1 MIEKP
6 IEVKVDLHVHS
17 HKSDEPYSWF
27 LRSAKAAE
35 CYTPVKRVYEF
46 AMARGMNLV
55 TITDHDT
62 IDGFLEL
69 MEHYPENSFISEEVS
84 ARFPEDGC
92 IVHTIALDI
101 TEEQHREI
109 QRLRRNVY
117 ELIGYMDQSEIEYY
131 WCHPLS
137 MVNGR
142 QNQVHVE
149 KSLLMFKS
157 LELRNGTRSY
167 KQERELLS
175 LIENVTPAKIEEWAN
190 KYPEVPL
197 INTTGHYAFTGGSDD
212 HGSLAIAKSYT
223 TFMGQP
229 NAASLKEALRARKT
243 QPAGEFGSASVLAHN
258 CYGVLGGFLESTGQ
272 LSMEPAEEGEESNTS
287 ISLLEL
293 LNSIKTNM
301 EKQGGLMDLSSLTSI
316 GHSDEYQDK
325 MKIALLSAFVMEWR
339 SSFDKLGTELGRG
352 RLTDFADAI
361 GELVRST
368 IMELPYIISHRHISR
383 DDKRAKNYRT
393 GITGES
399 AATSPRIA
407 ILSDTVDDVNGVA
420 VGLQRLI
427 RESGQQGHC
436 IKMIGTTSSTTIEE
450 DGDIIRI
457 PSVYDFQLDEYQG
470 LNISIPHFTSLLEVL
485 SKENIDIIQC
495 STPGPVGLAGL
506 LAAKVMNLTVIGQ
519 YHTDFKA
526 YALKL
531 TGDPTVALMVD
542 SAVAWFYKAMDRVLV
557 PSEWTSNMVKE
568 MGVAPDKVQQVARG
582 IDLNLF
588 KPARSSKD
596 AYVRYGLNG
605 EPKLLY
611 VGRVSKEKNLH
622 ELVATFEKVREEH
635 ADARLV
641 IVGDGPFTDELKSM
655 FPADGVVFTGMVRGE
670 ELARLYASSDIFV
683 FPSETETFG
692 NVVVEAQAA
701 GLPVV
706 VSNRGAAQENVVQG
720 VTGFVC
726 DTRDAIQTSEYISEL
741 LRNNELRTQMGKA
754 ATDFANQYS
763 MEVAA
768 NKTMATYREIFDTL
782 RCA

>member
-1 MIEKP
+1 
-6 IEVKVDLHVHS
+6 
-17 HKSDEPYSWF
+17 
-27 LRSAKAAE
+27 
-35 CYTPVKRVYEF
+35 
-46 AMARGMNLV
+46 
-55 TITDHDT
+55 
-62 IDGFLEL
+62 
-69 MEHYPENSFISEEVS
+69 
-84 ARFPEDGC
+84 
-92 IVHTIALDI
+92 
-101 TEEQHREI
+101 
-109 QRLRRNVY
+109 
-117 ELIGYMDQSEIEYY
+117 
-131 WCHPLS
+131 
-137 MVNGR
+137 
-142 QNQVHVE
+142 
-149 KSLLMFKS
+149 
-157 LELRNGTRSY
+157 
-167 KQERELLS
+167 
-175 LIENVTPAKIEEWAN
+175 
-190 KYPEVPL
+190 
-197 INTTGHYAFTGGSDD
+197 
-212 HGSLAIAKSYT
+212 
-223 TFMGQP
+223 MGQP

-272 LSMEPAEEGEESNTS
+272 LSMEPPEEGEESNTS

-368 IMELPYIISHRHISR
+368 IMELPYIISHRHVSR

-399 AATSPRIA
+399 TASSPRIA

-506 LAAKVMNLTVIGQ
+506 LAMKVMNLTVIGQ

-542 SAVAWFYKAMDRVLV
+542 SAVAWFKAMDRVW
-557 PSEWTSNMVKE
+557 SH
-568 MGVAPDKVQQVARG
+568 Q
-582 IDLNLF
+582 
-588 KPARSSKD
+588 
-596 AYVRYGLNG
+596 NG
-605 EPKLLY
+605 P
-611 VGRVSKEKNLH
+611 
-622 ELVATFEKVREEH
+622 
-635 ADARLV
+635 
-641 IVGDGPFTDELKSM
+641 
-655 FPADGVVFTGMVRGE
+655 
-670 ELARLYASSDIFV
+670 
-683 FPSETETFG
+683 
-692 NVVVEAQAA
+692 
-701 GLPVV
+701 
-706 VSNRGAAQENVVQG
+706 
-720 VTGFVC
+720 
-726 DTRDAIQTSEYISEL
+726 
-741 LRNNELRTQMGKA
+741 RTW
-754 ATDFANQYS
+754 
-763 MEVAA
+763 
-768 NKTMATYREIFDTL
+768 
-782 RCA
+782 

>member
-1 MIEKP
+1 M
-6 IEVKVDLHVHS
+6 
-17 HKSDEPYSWF
+17 
-27 LRSAKAAE
+27 
-35 CYTPVKRVYEF
+35 
-46 AMARGMNLV
+46 
-55 TITDHDT
+55 
-62 IDGFLEL
+62 
-69 MEHYPENSFISEEVS
+69 
-84 ARFPEDGC
+84 
-92 IVHTIALDI
+92 
-101 TEEQHREI
+101 
-109 QRLRRNVY
+109 
-117 ELIGYMDQSEIEYY
+117 
-131 WCHPLS
+131 
-137 MVNGR
+137 
-142 QNQVHVE
+142 
-149 KSLLMFKS
+149 
-157 LELRNGTRSY
+157 
-167 KQERELLS
+167 
-175 LIENVTPAKIEEWAN
+175 
-190 KYPEVPL
+190 
-197 INTTGHYAFTGGSDD
+197 
-212 HGSLAIAKSYT
+212 
-223 TFMGQP
+223 
-229 NAASLKEALRARKT
+229 
-243 QPAGEFGSASVLAHN
+243 
-258 CYGVLGGFLESTGQ
+258 
-272 LSMEPAEEGEESNTS
+272 
-287 ISLLEL
+287 
-293 LNSIKTNM
+293 
-301 EKQGGLMDLSSLTSI
+301 
-316 GHSDEYQDK
+316 
-325 MKIALLSAFVMEWR
+325 
-339 SSFDKLGTELGRG
+339 
-352 RLTDFADAI
+352 
-361 GELVRST
+361 
-368 IMELPYIISHRHISR
+368 
-383 DDKRAKNYRT
+383 
-393 GITGES
+393 
-399 AATSPRIA
+399 
-407 ILSDTVDDVNGVA
+407 A

-457 PSVYDFQLDEYQG
+457 PSVYTLLDEYQG

-611 VGRVSKEKNLH
+611 VGRVSKDSTSTSLSRYLK
-622 ELVATFEKVREEH
+622 KVREEH
-635 ADARLV
+635 ADARLK
-641 IVGDGPFTDELKSM
+641 IVGDALTDELKSM
-655 FPADGVVFTGMVRGE
+655 FPADGVAFTGMVRGE

-782 RCA
+782 RVASKRRALVACKRLATSTSAGKKNTDAIKQSIIPDNETLAKLLSPSWGAKSAPINPIAVVQVVKKIAPPVSRTIRLNAPIPSSRNRCTM